1 MKKKLAMLI
10 APMLVMTTAMG
21 TATVHAENVP
31 VVSVEE
37 KIVMEAMGFSSIPS
51 DFKYILVSVDSGVS
65 AYSTDENTGTA
76 KAIKTEKD
84 LGNGIIEISYTYPYI
99 ETEDGLEN
107 SFAYA
112 ARSVS
117 EDNWSIPF
125 TDMTITAAAGYQV
138 IIGPYVDM
146 DPALSRRY
154 YRIYYGAASWR
165 KTDSSSSAAVD
176 SFYVVSAVDA
186 TKYSSS
192 TFEEIGKYNN
202 RIGRTYNS
210 PVQNNRC
217 TTAYLMPTTSSF
229 LVADSDPGEYGGV
242 IVDFTYHTS
251 NGTTRSDSANHPVFN
266 REGGI
271 G

>member
-1 MKKKLAMLI
+1 MQKM
-10 APMLVMTTAMG
+10 P
-21 TATVHAENVP
+21 P
-31 VVSVEE
+31 PVSVEE

-51 DFKYILVSVDSGVS
+51 DFEYTLVAIDSGVS
-65 AYSTDENTGTA
+65 TYSADESADAA

-84 LGNGIIEISYTYPYI
+84 LGNGIIEISYIYPYI

-107 SFAYA
+107 SFAYVVRA
-112 ARSVS
+112 VS
-117 EDNWSIPF
+117 EDTWSIPF
-125 TDMTITAAAGYQV
+125 TDLTITVASGYQA
-138 IIGPYVDM
+138 IIGPYVDL
-146 DPALSRRY
+146 DPALSRAY

-165 KTDSSSSAAVD
+165 KTNSSSSAAVD

-192 TFEEIGKYNN
+192 TFEVTGKYNR
-202 RIGRTYNS
+202 RIGSTYNS
-210 PVQNNRC
+210 PAQNNRC
-217 TTAYLMPTTSSF
+217 TTAYLMSITSNF
-229 LVADSDPGEYGGV
+229 LVADSDAGEFGGV

-251 NGTTRSDSANHPVFN
+251 NGTTRSDSATHAVFS